1 MGDTQWY
8 KIKDTDNL
16 ITMKQ
21 WRTKC
26 TEAFN
31 AGPGLLSYKNNKDRH
46 HNKLLDTK
54 KRSKSTL
61 PNELENIDDLC
72 ISLTKLNKLY

>member
-8 KIKDTDNL
+8 TIKDTDNL

-26 TEAFN
+26 SEAFN
-31 AGPGLLSYKNNKDRH
+31 SGAGLLSYKNNKDRH
-46 HNKLLDTK
+46 QNKLLDTK
-54 KRSKSTL
+54 KRSMTML
-61 PNELENIDDLC
+61 PNELENTDELC
-72 ISLTKLNKLY
+72 MSLTLFKKLY

>member
-21 WRTKC
+21 WRAKS
-26 TEAFN
+26 TEDFN
-31 AGPGLLSYKNNKDRH
+31 SGPGLLIYKNNKRV
-46 HNKLLDTK
+46 NTK
-54 KRSKSTL
+54 KRSKSML
-61 PNELENIDDLC
+61 PNELENIDELC
-72 ISLTKLNKLY
+72 M